1 MRNKIRIIGV
11 SLASMAALL
20 LVSGV
25 AWAQALKTEIEGFSE
40 NCFRLGDPEKDW
52 VDPDG
57 IHHVRGQRGACDW
70 VGDVQGSYPNRGERW
85 VVNSDYD
92 IAGETRFEHG
102 TSSFYGKILFGRAVS
117 ATGHFTLECTGPFQ
131 MQTCIAEH
139 IWHVEDG
146 RLLKATHTWVQGDG
160 DPTMPMTGYL
170 LDPPG
175 LGPVKR
181 NRPRSR

>member
-25 AWAQALKTEIEGFSE
+25 AWAQALKTEIEGFTE
-40 NCFRLGDPEKDW
+40 NCFYLGEPERYW
-52 VDPDG
+52 VDEDG
-57 IHHVRGQRGACDW
+57 IRHVRGQRWECDW
-70 VGDVQGSYPNRGERW
+70 VGDVHGRLPRRGASGVANW
-85 VVNSDYD
+85 DYD

-102 TSSFYGKILFGRAVS
+102 TTSFYGKILLPGLVS
-117 ATGHFTLECTGPFQ
+117 ATGNYTYECTGPSG
-131 MQTCIAEH
+131 MQTCNLECV
-139 IWHVEDG
+139 WHVEDG
-146 RLLKATHTWVQGDG
+146 RLLMATQNWVQGDG
-160 DPTMPMTGYL
+160 DPTMPYTGFL

-181 NRPRSR
+181 NRPRTR